1 MNLVLYTHPAFLGSH
16 SHQHFARMLVRAYQR
31 RGHTVELRQPEAVL
45 RRHVEG
51 RLAKWAGYVDQ
62 YLIYPRKMRREID
75 SDPPD
80 TLYVFCDQA
89 LGPLIPYAAHRPH
102 VVHCHDLLA
111 LRSALGLVPQNPTGW
126 TGRVYQRYI
135 RAGFQKARHFI
146 SVSEKSRADLHEF
159 GEVRPRTSEVVYNG
173 LNHPYRRQGAEAAAA
188 NLHRSGLPAPDGFL
202 LHIGGGQWYKNT
214 EGVVALYGAYASQR
228 LAAGQPVLPLW
239 MVSPAPSA
247 SVQLLL
253 DALPS
258 EAKVRF
264 FHGLDTDAIEALYSL
279 ASVLLFP
286 SHAEGFGWPIAEALA
301 CGCPVI
307 TTDEAPMTEVGGPHA
322 HYLPRVSDA
331 PDGLERWAE
340 RGAPLVCAVI
350 DSLPQQRSDA
360 GLAGIEWTARF
371 DAAQAIE
378 RYLEIYA
385 AVLSMEHAKLGA
397 VHPEA
402 GVG

>member
-16 SHQHFARMLVRAYQR
+16 SHQHFARMLLRAYQR

-45 RRHVEG
+45 RARIEG

-62 YLIYPRKMRREID
+62 YLIYPRKMRRQIE
-75 SDPPD
+75 SDPPG

-89 LGPLIPYAAHRPH
+89 LGPLIPNAAHRPH

-111 LRSALGLVPQNPTGW
+111 LRSALGLVPQNPTGR
-126 TGRVYQRYI
+126 TGRIYQRYI

-159 GEVRPRTSEVVYNG
+159 GEVRPITSEVVYNG
-173 LNHPYRRQGAEAAAA
+173 LNHPYRRQDAETAAA
-188 NLHRSGLPAPDGFL
+188 NLHRAGLPAPDGFL

-214 EGVVALYGAYASQR
+214 EGVVALYGAYASR
-228 LAAGQPVLPLW
+228 RMASGQPVLPLW
-239 MVSPAPSA
+239 MISPAPSA
-247 SVQLLL
+247 SVQTLL
-253 DALPS
+253 DDLPPG
-258 EAKVRF
+258 AKVRF

-307 TTDEAPMTEVGGPHA
+307 TTEEAPMTEVGGLHA
-322 HYLPRVSDA
+322 QYLPRLPSDGEA
-331 PDGLERWAE
+331 VDRWAAAGAQRICSLLDRSADE
-340 RGAPLVCAVI
+340 RGQAL
-350 DSLPQQRSDA
+350 RE
-360 GLAGIEWTARF
+360 GITWTGRF
-371 DAAQAIE
+371 DADLAIE
-378 RYLEIYA
+378 SYLGIYET
-385 AVLSMEHAKLGA
+385 VLRASLSGDAGA
-397 VHPEA
+397 
-402 GVG
+402 GS